1 MSRIISRINQEIN
14 DLQSMASQLADCDH
28 DGDRTLEEALKA
40 FLVSACI
47 GMLDKATM
55 MRADRERMLQYILDQ
70 TILGEAVLY
79 NAKEIYQKLQQPSTD
94 AYQTLYGLANG
105 WDMPGNEVG
114 WQIYTVMSA
123 YFDRLDITEA
133 FVPEVEEL
141 LHDIG
146 VLLDEKFQHVPV
158 NRAYYLYVKES
169 LERLNQ
175 VLREQLGMEEDLFTV
190 EMGYDEEPSDIEP
203 QVESIR
209 DPFGFA
215 DEN

>member
-1 MSRIISRINQEIN
+1 MSGIISKINQEIN
-14 DLQSMASQLADCDH
+14 ELQSMASQLADCDP

-47 GMLDKATM
+47 GMLDKAPM
-55 MRADRERMLQYILDQ
+55 MRADKEQMMQYILDH
-70 TILGEAVLY
+70 TILGEAVPY
-79 NAKEIYQKLQQPSTD
+79 NAKEIYQKLQQPGTD

-105 WDMPGNEVG
+105 WDMPGNDVG

-146 VLLDEKFQHVPV
+146 VLLDEEFQYMSI
-158 NRAYYLYVKES
+158 NRAYYLYAKES

-175 VLREQLGMEEDLFTV
+175 VLKEQAGIEEDLFTI
-190 EMGYDEEPSDIEP
+190 EIGYDEEPSDIEP

-215 DEN
+215 DED